1 MALTRKFLKALGIE
15 SDKLDEIIDAHVET
29 VNGLKEE
36 RDRFKEQAESLP
48 GIQKELDDLKRAS
61 NNKNDDSYKEKYD
74 NLKKQFDDYKDAQT
88 AKETTAKKTA
98 AYKKLLEDA
107 GVSSKRTGSILRVS
121 KELIDG
127 LELDDKGNVKDSENL
142 TKNIK
147 NEWADFITQEHKE
160 GARTSTPPG
169 GNGGTVRTLKD
180 IYADKELAKDTTAR
194 QKAIAE
200 AIEADPE
207 AF

>member
-15 SDKLDEIIDAHVET
+15 SEKLDEIIDAHVET

-48 GIQKELDDLKRAS
+48 GIQKELDD
-61 NNKNDDSYKEKYD
+61 
-74 NLKKQFDDYKDAQT
+74 LKKQFDDYKDAQT

-147 NEWADFITQEHKE
+147 NEWADFIAQEHKE